1 MNIRKT
7 MIVMIVMLLFAQP
20 VSGCSGDNAESS
32 VLSDTQIAALRD
44 QYPVN
49 GLETT
54 NSASYRQPDLS
65 YLVKGT
71 SSYVIAQII
80 GKEADTHVPGR
91 AVDDSEIPTI
101 PSDFTN
107 FTIRILDTV
116 VTSDFL
122 FESPVLDGW
131 QVYEGQELVVSFN
144 QLFPIPKLEEGM
156 SAAIMVTAP
165 VEKSF
170 VPMYQSMV
178 DGLYY
183 IVDKHVISG
192 YEELK
197 DMQLPGMTLDKFIS
211 EVVEIRNS

>member
-1 MNIRKT
+1 MNIRKA

-20 VSGCSGDNAESS
+20 VSGCSRGNTNSS
-32 VLSDTQIAALRD
+32 VLSETQIAALRD

-49 GLETT
+49 DLETT
-54 NSASYRQPDLS
+54 NSASYRQPDLR

-71 SSYVIAQII
+71 SSYVIAKII
-80 GKEADTHVPGR
+80 SKEPDTHIPGR
-91 AVDDSEIPTI
+91 IVDDSGIPTI
-101 PSDFTN
+101 PIDFTN
-107 FTIRILDTV
+107 YRIQILDTV

-122 FESPVLDGW
+122 FGSPVLDGW

-156 SAAIMVTAP
+156 SVAIMVTAP

-178 DGLYY
+178 SGMYY
-183 IVDKHVISG
+183 IADKHVISG
-192 YEELK
+192 YEESE
-197 DMQLPGMTLDKFIS
+197 DTQLSGMVLDRFIS
-211 EVVEIRNS
+211 EINEIRNS